1 MEPQKQART
10 PGDSVV
16 WPRGPS
22 RSQTPDDEERP
33 EGDTAPAAT
42 SLGAEADDACAD
54 ALWELP
60 VEPAERRPEC
70 SRCR

>member
-10 PGDSVV
+10 PGDPVA

-22 RSQTPDDEERP
+22 RSQTPDREEGP
-33 EGDTAPAAT
+33 EGNTAPAAAF
-42 SLGAEADDACAD
+42 LGAEADDACAD